1 MKSYI
6 PVLLLLL
13 GLVQP
18 AMADVSA
25 ALCADSVAA
34 DPAPPAPAPAPQ
46 PEEEP
51 EEEPDCE

>member
-1 MKSYI
+1 MKSYL
-6 PVLLLLL
+6 PALLFLL
-13 GLVQP
+13 GLGVQP

-25 ALCADSVAA
+25 ALSADRIAA

-51 EEEPDCE
+51 DCE